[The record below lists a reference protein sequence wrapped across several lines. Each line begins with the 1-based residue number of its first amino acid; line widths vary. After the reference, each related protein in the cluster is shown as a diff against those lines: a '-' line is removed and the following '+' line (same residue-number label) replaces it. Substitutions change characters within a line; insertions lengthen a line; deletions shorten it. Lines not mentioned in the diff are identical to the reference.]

1 MLCCLNPQCQKPLNS
16 DDTKV
21 CQNCG
26 QPLALLRGR
35 YQAIQLLG
43 QGGFGRTYL
52 ALDGDRLNSQCVIKQ
67 FSPQVQGT
75 KSLEKAV
82 QLFNQEAVR
91 LHELGEHAQIPTLLA
106 YFEQENYLYLVQQ
119 FIEGQSLLQEMKQQG
134 PFSERQI
141 RDVFADV
148 LPILRFVHRHQ
159 VIHRDITPTNILRR
173 QSDGRLML
181 IDFGVAKQ
189 ISEDAAGMAGTRIG
203 TEGYAP
209 MEQFRGGKAYPAS
222 DLYSL
227 GATCLHLMTDTRPD
241 SLYDPLNGRWIWR
254 EHLQQEKG
262 VVVSDQLAHILNNLL
277 KDLVNERY
285 QSADE
290 VMRDLNAD
298 SFLPAPKPAPAV
310 APPPRPAASLIS
322 ARSAKPPSNQSA
334 SRQPASSQPASSQPA
349 SSQPAS
355 SQPASSQPA
364 SSQPASSQ
372 PGSAP
377 LPHPTSAPAVSG
389 TPITAQMPVSGG
401 PPTSA
406 PPQPRSG
413 EGTSAGGR
421 GPRSSRCLH
430 VLSAHSSWVTCV
442 VPSPTNP
449 TFASSSLDDTIRV
462 WNLHSG
468 ELLLTMKGHHRGVN
482 TIAISPDGRTLVSGS
497 DDYTVRVWSVIN
509 GALLGAL
516 TGHSRDVNAV
526 AISPDGK
533 LLVSGGEDRTIRLW
547 SMSTGALLKTLAEV
561 AGMIKTVA
569 ISPDGKLLASGGLDN
584 KIKLWSL
591 RTGEFL
597 QTFVG
602 HINPIHA
609 IAFTPDGQT
618 LITGSKDKTIRLWN
632 VQTGELL
639 RTFVDH
645 IRDVNAL
652 VLSANGRILISG
664 SSDSTIKLW
673 ELATGRVL
681 ATWSDHTDTV
691 NSIALSPDGKY
702 LLSGSSDKTIRI
714 WQMPV

>member
-1 MLCCLNPQCQKPLNS
+1 MICCLNPQCQKPLNPN
-16 DDTKV
+16 DAKI

-26 QPLALLRGR
+26 TPLALLRGR
-35 YQAIQLLG
+35 YQAVQLLG

-52 ALDGDRLNSQCVIKQ
+52 ALDEDRLNSNCVIKQ

-91 LHELGEHAQIPTLLA
+91 LHELGEHSQIPALLA
-106 YFEQENYLYLVQQ
+106 YFEQEGYLYLVQQ

-134 PFSERQI
+134 IFSERQI

-159 VIHRDITPTNILRR
+159 VIHRDITPMNILRR
-173 QSDGRLML
+173 QSDDRLML

-189 ISEDAAGMAGTRIG
+189 ISEEAAGMAGTRIG

-241 SLYDPLNGRWIWR
+241 NLYDPLNGRWIWR
-254 EHLQQEKG
+254 EHLQREKG
-262 VVVSDQLAHILNNLL
+262 TVVSDQLAHILDNLL
-277 KDLVNERY
+277 KDLVNDRY

-298 SFLPAPKPAPAV
+298 SFLPAAKSTPF
-310 APPPRPAASLIS
+310 APPPPASPPPSPPRTPSSNSAPPISKPAMSNSMAAQTPVSRPPVSKPVS
-322 ARSAKPPSNQSA
+322 KPPISKPPTSNPIPSSPPLNHSASGLIGKAVAQPGTGQSA
-334 SRQPASSQPASSQPA
+334 GKANRPASS
-349 SSQPAS
+349 
-355 SQPASSQPA
+355 
-364 SSQPASSQ
+364 
-372 PGSAP
+372 
-377 LPHPTSAPAVSG
+377 
-389 TPITAQMPVSGG
+389 
-401 PPTSA
+401 
-406 PPQPRSG
+406 RN
-413 EGTSAGGR
+413 
-421 GPRSSRCLH
+421 SRCLLTLTDH
-430 VLSAHSSWVTCV
+430 TSWVTCV
-442 VPSPTNP
+442 VPSPTTT
-449 TFASSSLDDTIRV
+449 TFASSSLDDTVKI
-462 WNLHSG
+462 WNLNTG
-468 ELLLTMKGHHRGVN
+468 ELLLNLTGHNRGVN

-497 DDYTVRVWSVIN
+497 DDYTVRVWSFLN

-561 AGMIKTVA
+561 AGMIKTIA

-591 RTGEFL
+591 RTGEYL
-597 QTFVG
+597 QTFIG

-609 IAFTPDGQT
+609 ITFTPDGQT
-618 LITGSKDKTIRLWN
+618 LITASKDKTIRLWN

-639 RTFVDH
+639 RSLTDH

-652 VLSANGRILISG
+652 ALSANGKILISG

-673 ELATGRVL
+673 ELASGRVL
-681 ATWSDHTDTV
+681 MTWNEHTDTV